1 MKIHTKKFRRLV
13 EMAKKLNRNTPL
25 SQIRGVHR
33 QIELEVIKY
42 HRNASG
48 LKMGVI
54 LDPGALGIDIA
65 HLQSAFMPN
74 MAFGGGGQVI
84 KKLAHP
90 SEAGTVPGSTQF
102 PGQAPP
108 KIVDTHYHHGGYA
121 AATHQV
127 LPEAKNI
134 IKNDRPKE
142 RIQLLRGRTK
152 RFRVHNEPKRRY
164 LFQDKRRPMIPR
176 GLHIKSQ
183 KC

>member
-1 MKIHTKKFRRLV
+1 MKILTKKFRRLV
-13 EMAKKLNRNTPL
+13 HEAKKLNRNSPL

-42 HRNASG
+42 HRTASG

-90 SEAGTVPGSTQF
+90 AEAGTIPGSTRF

-108 KIVDTHYHHGGYA
+108 KVVDSHYHHGGYA

-134 IKNDRPKE
+134 MSNDKPRE
-142 RIQLLRGRTK
+142 RIQLLRGRTNRYK
-152 RFRVHNEPKRRY
+152 VHNEPKRRY
-164 LFQDKRRPMIPR
+164 LFQDKRRPMIPA
-176 GLHIKSQ
+176 GLRIKSQ

>member
-13 EMAKKLNRNTPL
+13 QMAKRLNHNSPL
-25 SQIRGVHR
+25 SQIRGIHR

-42 HRNASG
+42 HKTASG

-54 LDPGALGIDIA
+54 LDPGAIGIDIA

-74 MAFGGGGQVI
+74 MAFGGEGQVI

-90 SEAGTVPGSTQF
+90 SEAGTIPGSTKF
-102 PGQAPP
+102 PGQPPP

-127 LPEAKNI
+127 LPEGKNI
-134 IKNDRPKE
+134 MSNDKPRE
-142 RIQLLRGRTK
+142 RIKLLRGRTN
-152 RFRVHNEPKRRY
+152 RFEVHNEPKRRY
-164 LFQDKRRPMIPR
+164 LFQDKRRPFIPA
-176 GLHIKSQ
+176 GLKIRSK